1 MLIEKMAANKDTLR
15 QSDMYIEKGDSSE
28 SVKYWTE
35 WKFEKVA
42 SAAVWCWSI
51 PAHSYSLK
59 SVRAPVRAINKA
71 GIPGTHQSISISC
84 SFRLDGLVLSIS
96 SSRMAEFD
104 FCLELDFIFN
114 YTNFYQYPNSGP
126 EINEKKKFC
135 QCCDWA
141 EVKWRT

>member
-1 MLIEKMAANKDTLR
+1 MIIL
-15 QSDMYIEKGDSSE
+15 Y
-28 SVKYWTE
+28 Y
-35 WKFEKVA
+35 
-42 SAAVWCWSI
+42 
-51 PAHSYSLK
+51 YSLK
-59 SVRAPVRAINKA
+59 SVYRAPVGANKA
-71 GIPGTHQSISISC
+71 GIPGRHHQSISIIC

-114 YTNFYQYPNSGP
+114 YTNFYQLLLDSNSGSQL
-126 EINEKKKFC
+126 NENQKIC